1 MGQTADRHAGCSG
14 TGIDR
19 SMLSDLLVPGILVQ
33 QEENGMEEKE
43 NQCEDEE
50 GKETG
55 VT

>member
-1 MGQTADRHAGCSG
+1 MGQTADRHADRSG
-14 TGIDR
+14 SGIDR

-43 NQCEDEE
+43 NQCKDEE